1 MILVNTMVNLREE
14 NQVQGNNIKEETTEY
29 LDNQR
34 QELSNTKSTIS
45 ETTNIINNNIN
56 EYQIINREILE
67 KSIDLV
73 DKYQQQ
79 IINTI
84 KAISNNFVEAQKNF
98 LYNYQPEFSKYLDD
112 TYTTTKS
119 IWKNFRLPENYANVY
134 NKTYHK
140 ITDHTINCTERVND
154 FALIS
159 SETFNKSIEI
169 AQKYYNELVENY
181 FNFVNKIGR
190 SYDQ

>member
-14 NQVQGNNIKEETTEY
+14 NKVQGNNIKEETTEY

-34 QELSNTKSTIS
+34 QELSNTTSTIS

-67 KSIDLV
+67 KSIDLAN
-73 DKYQQQ
+73 KYQQQ

-119 IWKNFRLPENYANVY
+119 IWKNFRLPEYYA
-134 NKTYHK
+134 
-140 ITDHTINCTERVND
+140 
-154 FALIS
+154 IS
-159 SETFNKSIEI
+159 KFFIFN
-169 AQKYYNELVENY
+169 L
-181 FNFVNKIGR
+181 
-190 SYDQ
+190 

>member
-14 NQVQGNNIKEETTEY
+14 NKVQGNNIKEETTEY

-34 QELSNTKSTIS
+34 QELSNTTSTIS

-67 KSIDLV
+67 KSIDLA

-112 TYTTTKS
+112 TYTTTKL

-134 NKTYHK
+134 NKTHKK

-159 SETFNKSIEI
+159 SETFNKAIEI